1 MTGMRLLCLLIGHRY
16 QPRRYPD
23 SPDGSYLHCLRCHHE
38 RDDRGSDVRL
48 GEGRGPR

>member
-1 MTGMRLLCLLIGHRY
+1 MTKIQLLCLVIGHSY
-16 QPRRYPD
+16 DQRRYPE

-38 RDDRGSDVRL
+38 RDDTGSDVRL